1 MRLGFGEVSRETVR
15 RQIKENPD
23 AFVIERH
30 GSDLTAKWH
39 VTCPKYGFS
48 MRFDHLA
55 ANADMTLLNLYRHLV
70 HDGRWP
76 ISVDDETIY
85 PVPIEETGA
94 NEGRG
99 KIRRTVR
106 KLPGHLVDV
115 IRDRFDL
122 SSDAEAV
129 RMAVEELGK
138 KIVK

>member
-55 ANADMTLLNLYRHLV
+55 ANADMT
-70 HDGRWP
+70 
-76 ISVDDETIY
+76 
-85 PVPIEETGA
+85 GA
-94 NEGRG
+94 ARTNAEMNV
-99 KIRRTVR
+99 KHTENIRRR
-106 KLPGHLVDV
+106 NL
-115 IRDRFDL
+115 
-122 SSDAEAV
+122 
-129 RMAVEELGK
+129 
-138 KIVK
+138 